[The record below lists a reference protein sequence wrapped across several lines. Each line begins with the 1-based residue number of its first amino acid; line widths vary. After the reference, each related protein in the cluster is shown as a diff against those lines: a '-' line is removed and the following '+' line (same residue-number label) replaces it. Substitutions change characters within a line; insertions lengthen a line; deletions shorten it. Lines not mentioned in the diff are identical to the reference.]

1 MDPGEVQ
8 KMGQDYV
15 RIEAEM
21 ETKLQ
26 EWESMQEG

>member
-1 MDPGEVQ
+1 LGH
-8 KMGQDYV
+8 DYV
-15 RIEAEM
+15 RIETEM